1 MLRDPKLALAIAIH
15 EGAMRLVAE
24 GMSEQVAI
32 KISTGA
38 MKRIV
43 GEGMDTSL
51 SSIEDEF
58 VNSRL

>member
-15 EGAMRLVAE
+15 EGAMRLVTE
-24 GMSEQVAI
+24 GMAAQVAV
-32 KISTGA
+32 KISRDI
-38 MKRIV
+38 MEKIV